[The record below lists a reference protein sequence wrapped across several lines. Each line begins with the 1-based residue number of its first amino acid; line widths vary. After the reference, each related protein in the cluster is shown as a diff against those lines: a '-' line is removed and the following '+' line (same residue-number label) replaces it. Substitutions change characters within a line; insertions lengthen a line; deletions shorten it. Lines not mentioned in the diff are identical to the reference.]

1 MWQGAPTTAH
11 AAMAQAAGTRVW
23 GRGDD
28 STAIPARLPHNVRG
42 HFTSGRAGGL
52 TPTLSTVPSRAA
64 RASRSRRPRSLED
77 KRPSLR
83 RDARL
88 HRDLARHQTP
98 PQRPEHAH
106 GEGVQ
111 DMWGAKTRSGFGT
124 RRSSA
129 LPRSIVA
136 RSAGDPWTARKRR
149 FRTASRG
156 SDTRRQ
162 RPRSNKG
169 TPQAPTFELRA
180 DLSAGWCT

>member
-98 PQRPEHAH
+98 PQRVGCINSIGH
-106 GEGVQ
+106 GLGGDVVLVDEAAEPVVSADRGRRRACPRRRRIPGFWGCEFERPVRSMGVVVL
-111 DMWGAKTRSGFGT
+111 DK
-124 RRSSA
+124 
-129 LPRSIVA
+129 LP
-136 RSAGDPWTARKRR
+136 
-149 FRTASRG
+149 
-156 SDTRRQ
+156 Q
-162 RPRSNKG
+162 NM
-169 TPQAPTFELRA
+169 L
-180 DLSAGWCT
+180 